1 MHRSTAIAAQVGP
14 ESMRELM
21 LEVYEVCVNAVARYE
36 GRVTKYLG
44 DGILALFGYP
54 VAHEDDAR
62 RAVLASLAVLEGV
75 DARTAEWE
83 ARLGTPVAVRV
94 GVDSGVVAVGP
105 VDASP
110 WSTEEIA
117 GDPPNVA
124 SRVQATADQMT
135 VVVTDATNELIQ
147 GWFETLEIGPVELRN
162 YPEPVCLHRVLRP
175 TEAETRLEARGGV
188 RPPLLGR
195 DAELAVLR
203 AAWSRVAASGK
214 RQVVSLT
221 GEPGIGKSRLLE
233 HLIATAIASG
243 GAHVTF
249 ACSRLQQESSLRPV
263 ARALVRFFSLSPRER
278 ASDALSLDAIRRQ
291 LEQLGN
297 RRVATEE
304 AVPIYGWLLGVRSA
318 VDLEPEELRRKTFD
332 AVIDLLEAMS
342 ISSTLVLCV
351 DDVDTADPSTVEL
364 LRTLLARPGTP
375 MLVLLTGRGA
385 LPELPD
391 PGEVLELTRLSAED
405 ATALVRAVAPRIDD
419 EVVERLVAGSD
430 GVPYFLEEQARAA
443 QESPDG
449 AAGAPVELSLFLAA
463 RLDELG
469 PGLKRLL
476 GEIAVAGEAV
486 PLDVLA
492 RLTEVP
498 AEELDPFLDEL
509 CRRRVLLR
517 KSGPTGEVV
526 RFRHALMRDAA
537 FDAILESRRAELHRH
552 FAELL
557 AQPPRVAAPEDLARH
572 YELAGDPEHAARSW
586 LEAGRVAASSGA
598 GTEATTLF
606 RHSLAALAELP
617 EGATRAAVE
626 LDAQLGLG
634 TVLSTLEGYTSLAAR
649 AAFERAV
656 ALGEQL
662 GDSATIFPALWG
674 TSSYWFVLGEHHID
688 SRLVERLV
696 RIAEEQDDPRF
707 RFEAAFVVG
716 YRRLHLGHFKRAREE
731 LERATGHLGL
741 EPIADFPEDS
751 GIISRSTLSVVLWF
765 LGETAASRETASE
778 ALRSCRFARS
788 RRPANRVDRV
798 LGAGESGLAVGAGRR
813 LGARD
818 RVRG

>member
-1 MHRSTAIAAQVGP
+1 M
-14 ESMRELM
+14 
-21 LEVYEVCVNAVARYE
+21 
-36 GRVTKYLG
+36 
-44 DGILALFGYP
+44 
-54 VAHEDDAR
+54 
-62 RAVLASLAVLEGV
+62 
-75 DARTAEWE
+75 
-83 ARLGTPVAVRV
+83 
-94 GVDSGVVAVGP
+94 
-105 VDASP
+105 
-110 WSTEEIA
+110 
-117 GDPPNVA
+117 
-124 SRVQATADQMT
+124 
-135 VVVTDATNELIQ
+135 
-147 GWFETLEIGPVELRN
+147 
-162 YPEPVCLHRVLRP
+162 
-175 TEAETRLEARGGV
+175 
-188 RPPLLGR
+188 
-195 DAELAVLR
+195 
-203 AAWSRVAASGK
+203 
-214 RQVVSLT
+214 
-221 GEPGIGKSRLLE
+221 
-233 HLIATAIASG
+233 
-243 GAHVTF
+243 
-249 ACSRLQQESSLRPV
+249 
-263 ARALVRFFSLSPRER
+263 RFFSLSPRER

-342 ISSTLVLCV
+342 ISATLVLCV
-351 DDVDTADPSTVEL
+351 DDADTADPSTMEL
-364 LRTLLARPGTP
+364 LQTLLARPGTP

-385 LPELPD
+385 LPELPG
-391 PGEVLELTRLSAED
+391 PGEMLELTRLSAED
-405 ATALVRAVAPRIDD
+405 ATAVVRAVAPRIDD
-419 EVVERLVAGSD
+419 EVVKRLVAGSD

-443 QESPDG
+443 QESPDE
-449 AAGAPVELSLFLAA
+449 AAGAPLELSLFLAA

-469 PGLKRLL
+469 PGFKRLL

-486 PLDVLA
+486 QLDVLT

-498 AEELDPFLDEL
+498 AEQLDPLLDEL

-537 FDAILESRRAELHRH
+537 FDGILESRRAELHRH

-557 AQPPRVAAPEDLARH
+557 AQQPGVAAPEDLARH

-598 GTEATTLF
+598 GTEASALF
-606 RHSLAALAELP
+606 RHSLAALADLP

-634 TVLSTLEGYTSLAAR
+634 TVLSTLEGYTSLAGR
-649 AAFERAV
+649 AAFDRAV

-696 RIAEEQDDPRF
+696 RIAEEQDDPRY

-716 YRRLHLGHFKRAREE
+716 YRRLYLGHFKRAREE

-751 GIISRSTLSVVLWF
+751 GIVSRSTLSVVLWF
-765 LGETAASRETASE
+765 LGEAAASRETASE
-778 ALRSCRFARS
+778 AL
-788 RRPANRVDRV
+788 D
-798 LGAGESGLAVGAGRR
+798 LADSLDPAGRR
-813 LGARD
+813 TALTACWVRVNLAWRSELDGDSELAIEFADEASAIAAERSYPTWFAAATLHRSIAQCRLGRFDEGLPTLVATVDAWRSAGRD
-818 RVRG
+818 ETRTPAATRC